1 MRGGYAARIGI
12 SGIPI
17 GVVNN
22 LLALAAGGRT
32 HAEGHTGRSCWP
44 PMAGLLRAGCWRGV
58 DGCFGDFA
66 GHDAIVAQLR
76 RVVFQADDRII
87 PQRVRR
93 LGHICGARIRLGVG
107 VAVHDTEHCETA
119 IIGRLLDS
127 HVVLGV

>member
-1 MRGGYAARIGI
+1 M
-12 SGIPI
+12 
-17 GVVNN
+17 
-22 LLALAAGGRT
+22 
-32 HAEGHTGRSCWP
+32 TGWR
-44 PMAGLLRAGCWRGV
+44 LRAGYFKLALRMGTGRGV

-93 LGHICGARIRLGVG
+93 LGHICGTRIRLGMG
-107 VAVHDTEHCETA
+107 VAVHYAEHCQTA

-127 HVVLGV
+127 HVVPGIKGVDDCRGCGVAARMKLRHVA